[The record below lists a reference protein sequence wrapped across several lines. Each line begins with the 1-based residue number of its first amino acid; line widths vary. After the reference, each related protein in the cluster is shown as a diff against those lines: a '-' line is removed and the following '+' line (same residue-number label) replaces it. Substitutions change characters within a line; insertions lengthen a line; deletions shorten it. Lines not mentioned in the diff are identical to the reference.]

1 VRSSS
6 ARWRPCA
13 GVLPGFHEPTQCE
26 SAVHLQRGEEV
37 GPLTLAETALLGA
50 VAGSTIY
57 LGLPAGR
64 IGCVRDRVRV
74 ALAMFSVGILAFIF
88 MDVTS
93 HGEEI
98 VARALVGF
106 RAHRYGLAHPLGLFA
121 LLGAGFIAGTAGI
134 SAAERWL
141 RRPRPAR
148 LRPIAG
154 GSQELLSGYA
164 QVGAR
169 ALLESDRRR
178 LALRSGISIAAA
190 IGLHNFAEGLA
201 IGVSAKAGAIGFATV
216 LIIGFALHNATE
228 GFGIVGPLG
237 DLAPSWR
244 WLALA
249 GLVAG
254 GPTFLGAIAG
264 YQVRS
269 DALEL
274 CFYGLAGG
282 AVLYVVG
289 EVWIGTR
296 RHGYRTLGLYALA
309 LGFLAG
315 VATDL
320 LISYAGG

>member
-1 VRSSS
+1 
-6 ARWRPCA
+6 
-13 GVLPGFHEPTQCE
+13 
-26 SAVHLQRGEEV
+26 V
-37 GPLTLAETALLGA
+37 GRLTLAETTLLGA

-57 LGLPAGR
+57 LGLPLGR
-64 IGCVRDRVRV
+64 IGCVSDRLRV
-74 ALAMFSVGILAFIF
+74 VLAMFSVGILAFIF

-98 VARALVGF
+98 VAHALASF
-106 RAHRYGLAHPLGLFA
+106 REHRYGVAHPLGLLAVF
-121 LLGAGFIAGTAGI
+121 GAGFIAGTAGI
-134 SAAERWL
+134 SAAEQRL
-141 RRPRPAR
+141 KRSRPAR

-154 GSQELLSGYA
+154 GSQEMSSGYEQLGGSA
-164 QVGAR
+164 LLQADSRRR
-169 ALLESDRRR
+169 ALRG
-178 LALRSGISIAAA
+178 AISIAAA

-201 IGVSAKAGAIGFATV
+201 IGVSAKAGAIGFATM

-237 DLAPSWR
+237 EVEPSWR

-249 GLVAG
+249 GLIAG

-269 DALEL
+269 AALEL

-282 AVLYVVG
+282 AILYVVG
-289 EVWIGTR
+289 EVWTATR
-296 RHGYRTLGLYALA
+296 RHGHRTLALYALA

-320 LISYAGG
+320 LISYAGA